1 MGNPNTLNVDVT
13 ASERLLLRVSLL
25 WMVQL
30 LLFSLLED
38 VTIEYF
44 VGNVCTA

>member
-1 MGNPNTLNVDVT
+1 MNEDVI
-13 ASERLLLRVSLL
+13 ANERLLLSKSSA

-38 VTIEYF
+38 VIIECF
-44 VGNVCTA
+44 GGNICAA